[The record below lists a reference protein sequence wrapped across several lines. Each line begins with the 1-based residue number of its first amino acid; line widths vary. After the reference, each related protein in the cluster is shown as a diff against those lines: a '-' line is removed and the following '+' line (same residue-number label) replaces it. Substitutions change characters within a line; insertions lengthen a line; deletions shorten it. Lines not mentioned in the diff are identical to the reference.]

1 VSKRRSVLKRPTV
14 AETPIKQHTVVP
26 FELQRQKLA
35 QISAMENKIQNFKI
49 IVTDFYLNIFKH
61 IKQEWYI

>member
-1 VSKRRSVLKRPTV
+1 
-14 AETPIKQHTVVP
+14 
-26 FELQRQKLA
+26 
-35 QISAMENKIQNFKI
+35 MENKIQNFKI